1 MKVFLKIKCEKW
13 KKMQDKRFYYAK
25 QCPPKNPLICLYS
38 HVLTYMML
46 EKHVF
51 WRNIC
56 KISDILPSGTVKET
70 RLLMWRQVEEKYDMI
85 PCRYNICMHMRNQ
98 TFLVLSFFGFILTKF
113 FLHQYQTNFYFA
125 IFVTALYFH
134 LLDLM
139 IYSPKYI
146 LV

>member
-1 MKVFLKIKCEKW
+1 
-13 KKMQDKRFYYAK
+13 
-25 QCPPKNPLICLYS
+25 
-38 HVLTYMML
+38 MML

-56 KISDILPSGTVKET
+56 KISDILPSGTVKGT

-98 TFLVLSFFGFILTKF
+98 TFFVLSFFGFMLTKL

-146 LV
+146 LVQRRHFSCNRLSVISAEFLLILLSCNCQAIKHPYLKCTIC